1 MTGKTKKHICII
13 QNVELGTTEALSVFL
28 TNITKNFSAD
38 TTIVDLIV
46 SDASRSPKDL
56 IEQVHTIYTTRTK
69 LYSILDNFIF
79 SLKTFTFLRKIQKAL
94 YVDVL
99 HCIRPNSSLLG
110 AVFFKFF
117 INPQVKI
124 IYNVRGPWIDV
135 AILRK
140 HVNPLFSRLFKHVA
154 YFSEF
159 VLSKFVWRFVFV
171 SIPLRDFYSRKLK
184 LKSEKTFVIPPG
196 VDLSH
201 FFYKKDSDM
210 KRMLFN
216 NQHDIVIGHVGGLAF
231 ERDLSFLIQAFQQL
245 HQTDSNYKL
254 VFVGDGPAKKQLE
267 TLSSKLELSQSILFT
282 GSVNRENVPKY
293 LSALDIGI
301 CHLPDTLAYRC
312 SFPLKVLEY
321 LACGLPVLASNIIA
335 HAEIAKSLDNVHLYD
350 LSLESLAKKIVFLSQ
365 DKNNLQHQVQDKIR
379 QYDWSVLAKRYDQI
393 YD

>member
-1 MTGKTKKHICII
+1 MTGKIKKHVCVI

-38 TTIVDLIV
+38 KTIVDLIV
-46 SDASRSPKDL
+46 SDATKAPKDL
-56 IEQVHTIYTTRTK
+56 LKQVQSIYTTKTK

-79 SLKTFTFLRKIQKAL
+79 SLKTFRALRKIQKSL
-94 YVDVL
+94 YIDVI

-117 INPQVKI
+117 INPNVKI

-140 HVNPLFSRLFKHVA
+140 HVDPSVSKLFKHVA

-171 SIPLRDFYSRKLK
+171 SIPLRDYYSRKLK

-196 VDLSH
+196 VDLTH
-201 FFYKKDSDM
+201 FIYKQDDSM
-210 KRMLFN
+210 RRRLSN
-216 NQHDIVIGHVGGLAF
+216 NQDDIIIGHVGGLAF
-231 ERDLSFLIQAFQQL
+231 ERDLAFLIYAFKQL
-245 HQTDSNYKL
+245 HQKNSNCKL

-267 TLSSKLELSQSILFT
+267 ALSSKLELSQSILFT
-282 GSVNRENVPKY
+282 GSVDRENVPKY
-293 LSALDIGI
+293 LSAFDIGI

-312 SFPLKVLEY
+312 SFPLKILEY
-321 LACGLPVLASNIIA
+321 LACGLPVLASNIVA
-335 HAEIAKSLDNVHLYD
+335 HAEIAKSLHNVYLYD
-350 LSLESLAKKIVFLSQ
+350 LSLESLVKKIVSFSS
-365 DKNNLQHQVQDKIR
+365 NPNFLQHQVQDKIKE
-379 QYDWSVLAKRYDQI
+379 YDWAVLAKRYDEI